1 MKSTKSLVFIFF
13 AIIIIFATASILDNY
28 KNFKRIK
35 VNEAKQIAVNYVGK
49 NNLSYDEE
57 VFKVEIFD
65 NFLTQ
70 DEAERFILKDNK
82 SEKKFL
88 GIKEIY
94 SNHKILIS
102 SDKNYYKI
110 VRVSFNI
117 NPIILD
123 SINIKNLSLKFLL
136 NSMIIFLILF
146 FIIKKQAKFNKEI
159 LIDNDNRNFL
169 KFVYISI
176 GYVFLYFLISYFG
189 YHYYKLVQFEH
200 YLMNPIMK
208 FGDWLNDSAV
218 ISNNSPYLNSCLLYT
233 SPSPRD

>member
-28 KNFKRIK
+28 KNFKKIK
-35 VNEAKQIAVNYVGK
+35 VNEAKQIAANYVGK

-117 NPIILD
+117 NPII
-123 SINIKNLSLKFLL
+123 
-136 NSMIIFLILF
+136 
-146 FIIKKQAKFNKEI
+146 
-159 LIDNDNRNFL
+159 
-169 KFVYISI
+169 
-176 GYVFLYFLISYFG
+176 
-189 YHYYKLVQFEH
+189 
-200 YLMNPIMK
+200 
-208 FGDWLNDSAV
+208 
-218 ISNNSPYLNSCLLYT
+218 CLLYT
-233 SPSPRD
+233 SDAADE

>member
-1 MKSTKSLVFIFF
+1 MKFTKSLVFIFF

-94 SNHKILIS
+94 SNHKI
-102 SDKNYYKI
+102 
-110 VRVSFNI
+110 
-117 NPIILD
+117 
-123 SINIKNLSLKFLL
+123 
-136 NSMIIFLILF
+136 
-146 FIIKKQAKFNKEI
+146 
-159 LIDNDNRNFL
+159 
-169 KFVYISI
+169 
-176 GYVFLYFLISYFG
+176 
-189 YHYYKLVQFEH
+189 
-200 YLMNPIMK
+200 
-208 FGDWLNDSAV
+208 
-218 ISNNSPYLNSCLLYT
+218 
-233 SPSPRD
+233 